1 MALLLLLRQSFF
13 WMPHP
18 IGLVMLVNP
27 IMGAYW
33 FSIMLGWLCKMVV
46 TRYGNK
52 DTYLRVRPVFIGLIA
67 GELLMIVI
75 GMLVAYWLEVP
86 MPISLDRN

>member
-1 MALLLLLRQSFF
+1 
-13 WMPHP
+13 
-18 IGLVMLVNP
+18 
-27 IMGAYW
+27 
-33 FSIMLGWLCKMVV
+33 
-46 TRYGNK
+46 
-52 DTYLRVRPVFIGLIA
+52 VRPVFIGLIA